1 MNERVTGYILLIAGL
16 LIMFGALIQVL
27 LVFTGRIAPFAV
39 FSIEAPKLS
48 LSAFMPQLPT
58 GSLSLPTS
66 GTNDQLELLP
76 SADFNKMLNMS
87 VTLFLMGF
95 VLSFGYKI
103 ASLGVMMLRPISVKV
118 SGKPETPQNPTG

>member
-27 LVFTGRIAPFAV
+27 LVFTGRIDPLPV

-58 GSLSLPTS
+58 GSLPLPA
-66 GTNDQLELLP
+66 GTKDQSFELLP
-76 SADFNKMLNMS
+76 TADFNKMINMS
-87 VTLFLMGF
+87 ITVFLMGF
-95 VLSFGYKI
+95 VLSFGFKI
-103 ASLGVMMLRPISVKV
+103 ASLGVMMLRPIVVK
-118 SGKPETPQNPTG
+118 SAGKADVPPTA